1 MKQEYIKQIEDLGI
15 EYNNSEQT
23 LKLYSEDTSIFEIKP
38 QIVVFPKNTEEVKKL
53 ISYVSDKDDL
63 NITPRSAG
71 TDMSG
76 GPLNESIIMDM
87 NKYFTDIISFG
98 EKSVVVQPGMFYRDF
113 EAETLKKNLLLP
125 CYTASKDLNTV
136 GGMVGNNSAGEKTL
150 KYGKTEKF
158 VKRLKAVLSDGN
170 EYEFSKIS
178 KSELE
183 KKMELQTYEGKIYR
197 DIFSIIKNNLDLLK
211 ESKPKVS
218 KNSAGYYIWN
228 VYDEEAETFDMTK
241 LIVGSQGTLAIV
253 TEIEFDLVVPE
264 PDSRMLVLFLQKKNM
279 DKLPNVVND
288 ILKHGPESFEAY
300 DDHTFLI
307 LLKVLPSMIKR
318 LGGNIFSLARDFWP
332 DIKVILKGGV
342 PKMVLLAEF
351 TGKGDGDITKK
362 ALEAQSE
369 ANKHGISTHLTRNA
383 KEVEKYWTI
392 RRESFALLRKHV
404 HGKKTAPFIEDIIV
418 SPEHLPEF
426 LPRLYK
432 ILDGYKLTYTVAGHI
447 GSGNLHTIPLMDY
460 KDPNFA
466 DIISD
471 LSQKVYALVHEY
483 GGSITAEHNDGL
495 IRTPF
500 LKQMYGEEVLQIFT
514 DIKDIFD
521 KDRKFNPKKKV
532 GLEFEEMKKY
542 IKQTNENAD
551 HSH

>member
-1 MKQEYIKQIEDLGI
+1 MKEEHIKEIESLNI
-15 EYNNSEQT
+15 EYSKSEDT
-23 LKLYSEDTSIFEIKP
+23 LETYSEDTSIFRIKP
-38 QIVVFPKNTEEVKKL
+38 KIVVFPKDTEEVKKL
-53 ISYVSDKDDL
+53 ISFASKHDDL

-87 NKYFTDIISFG
+87 NKYFNNIISFG
-98 EKSVVVQPGMFYRDF
+98 EKSVIVQPGMFYRDF
-113 EAETLKKNLLLP
+113 EKETLKKNLLLP

-158 VKRLKAVLSDGN
+158 VKRLKVVLSDGN
-170 EYEFSKIS
+170 QYEFSKIT

-183 KKMELQTYEGKIYR
+183 EKMSLQSFEGEIYR
-197 DIFSIIKNNLDLLK
+197 SIFSIIKDNLSLLK

-228 VYDEEAETFDMTK
+228 VYDETDGTFDMTK

-288 ILKHGPESFEAY
+288 ILKSGPESFEAY

-318 LGGNIFSLARDFWP
+318 LGGNVFSLARDFWP

-362 ALEAQSE
+362 ALEAQKE
-369 ANKHGISTHLTRNA
+369 AHKHGISTHLTRNA

-418 SPEHLPEF
+418 SPEYLPEF
-426 LPRLYK
+426 LPRLYE
-432 ILDGYKLTYTVAGHI
+432 ILDEYKLTYTVAGHI
-447 GSGNLHTIPLMDY
+447 GSGNLHTIPLMDF

-466 DIISD
+466 NIISD
-471 LSQKVYALVHEY
+471 LSQKVYTLVHEY

-500 LKQMYGEEVLQIFT
+500 LKQMYGEEVLGLFSEV
-514 DIKDIFD
+514 KNIFD
-521 KDRKFNPKKKV
+521 PKNIFNPKKKV
-532 GLEFEEMKKY
+532 GLEFEEMTKY
-542 IKQTNENAD
+542 IKKTNT
-551 HSH
+551 